1 MFNKLRIGK
10 RGENIIFSVF
20 VLIYIAWCVSSPD
33 MNIES
38 LKSVLTIGC
47 IYDFFLN
54 CFKVIIKNR

>member
-38 LKSVLTIGC
+38 LKSVLTKEVSVGI
-47 IYDFFLN
+47 N
-54 CFKVIIKNR
+54 